1 MAGLNKIMI
10 IGNVGSDPEMR
21 YTPNGSAVTSFS
33 IATNRRYTTS
43 DGEQREET
51 EWFRVSAWNKLAE
64 ICNQYLSKGRQA
76 YVEGR
81 LHSTTWEGPDGQ
93 TRFRNEITA
102 GEVVFLGSAQGGGQ
116 EMDFPTPT
124 ETAPP
129 ESSNIDVENLPF

>member
-1 MAGLNKIMI
+1 MASLNKIMI

-43 DGEQREET
+43 DGEQKEET

-64 ICNQYLSKGRQA
+64 ICNQYLSKGRQT

-102 GEVVFLGSAQGGGQ
+102 FEIVFLGSAQGGGQ
-116 EMDFPTPT
+116 ETDFPIPA
-124 ETAPP
+124 EAGSP
-129 ESSNIDVENLPF
+129 ESPNIDVENLPF